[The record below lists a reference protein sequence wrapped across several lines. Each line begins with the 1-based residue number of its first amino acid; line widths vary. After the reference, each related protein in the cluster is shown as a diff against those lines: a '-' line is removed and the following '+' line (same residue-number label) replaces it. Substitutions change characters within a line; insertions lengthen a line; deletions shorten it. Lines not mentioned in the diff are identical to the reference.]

1 MSPVVRRTR
10 AIAHKE
16 VLHMIRDPR
25 VVYLALGL
33 PIVMLLLFGYG
44 ISMDVDHIPIAVVD
58 QDRTR
63 TSRALTESVVAGGS
77 FVIAARPDTPEQ
89 AEPLVRRGDITAIL
103 VIPRGYQRDRARHAS
118 ASAQLLVDGSD
129 GTVATLAIGN
139 ALGAVSG
146 PLAMPPLVTRFN
158 PAMRSAYNIVPG
170 VIALILAMVSSLLTA
185 LAIAREWERGSME
198 QLLATPVG
206 RSEIIIG
213 KLIPYA
219 VLGMLQTLLI
229 VTVGSWL
236 FDVPIQGSL
245 ALLFA
250 ASALFLLAMLG
261 IGLLVSVV
269 TKSQLVAAQF
279 ALLIS
284 MLPTALLSGFV
295 FPIANMPWPLRAISS
310 VMPGRYYLT
319 ALRGILLK
327 GNGPAELA
335 PQLGVLALFTAV
347 VIPLAVARFRRRLS

>member
-1 MSPVVRRTR
+1 M
-10 AIAHKE
+10 
-16 VLHMIRDPR
+16 LRDPN
-25 VVYLALGL
+25 VAYLSLGL

-44 ISMDVDHIPIAVVD
+44 ISTDVDHLPIAVVD

-63 TSRALTESVVAGGS
+63 ASRELTGSLVAGGS
-77 FVIAARPDTPEQ
+77 FVIAARTDTPEQ
-89 AEPLVRRGDITAIL
+89 AEPLMRRSEVTAVL
-103 VIPRGYQRDRARHAS
+103 VIPRGYQRDLARRAP

-129 GTVATLAIGN
+129 GTVATLAIGY
-139 ALGAVSG
+139 AVGATSG

-170 VIALILAMVSSLLTA
+170 VIALILSTASSLLTA

-198 QLLATPVG
+198 QLFATPVR
-206 RSEIIIG
+206 RSEIIVG

-219 VLGMLQTLLI
+219 ALGMLQTLLI

-236 FDVPIQGSL
+236 FDVPIRGSL
-245 ALLFA
+245 ALLFV

-261 IGLLVSVV
+261 LGLFVSVV
-269 TKSQLVAAQF
+269 TRSQLVAVQF
-279 ALLIS
+279 ALMIS

-295 FPIANMPWPLRAISS
+295 FPLANMPWPLRALSS

-319 ALRGILLK
+319 ALRGIFLK
-327 GNGPAELA
+327 GNGLAELA
-335 PQLGVLALFTAV
+335 PQLGALALFAATV
-347 VIPLAVARFRRRLS
+347 VSLSVTRFRRRLS